1 MRARALLLAL
11 PLLAGPALA
20 ATEGETGRSDTAPA
34 APEPA
39 AIPEPVPVLAPVPSS
54 GLSEEILGRMRERLT
69 DEASR
74 SREEEG

>member
-1 MRARALLLAL
+1 MRACALLLAL

-20 ATEGETGRSDTAPA
+20 ATEG
-34 APEPA
+34 EPA